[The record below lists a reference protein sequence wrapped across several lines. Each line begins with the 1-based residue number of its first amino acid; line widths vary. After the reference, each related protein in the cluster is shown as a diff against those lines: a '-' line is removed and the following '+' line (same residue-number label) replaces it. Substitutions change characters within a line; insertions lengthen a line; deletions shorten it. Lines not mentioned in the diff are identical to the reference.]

1 MERAETLLRENLPA
15 LHRLAQ
21 ALLER
26 EVLDGNDVERIL
38 RGEALP
44 PLSSDGHA
52 RAAQPAPSA
61 SA

>member
-1 MERAETLLRENLPA
+1 
-15 LHRLAQ
+15 
-21 ALLER
+21 
-26 EVLDGNDVERIL
+26 VLDGNDVERIL
-38 RGEALP
+38 RGEELP